1 MQKTVAFVQ
10 NSDQLIQTPVDGIQD
25 RKYVYKG
32 LARACED
39 QNPVQLNLFRDTGAY
54 QSLITSSA
62 VAKLNRVV
70 PTGKYRVIRTV
81 GGSSQSIPLVQVFLD
96 SEFSTGKTW
105 LGVVNEIPLKEVD
118 ILLGNDLTDK
128 CCVKSRADFLEV
140 RNYPSSEAEVEE
152 ESDGR
157 VFPACVTT
165 RAMAVKRKSE
175 DREVD
180 LGGTV
185 IAKMLEHGVEAQSEV
200 VQEKATDDQVES
212 SNNIDTDD
220 RKAGELS
227 WDNESMQVA
236 QRQDASLRELWDKVS
251 SGAGG
256 ADKSCFCVVNGV
268 LVRKS
273 RDVRD
278 KDGELE
284 WKSQVVLPVKY
295 RAQVLSLAH
304 ESLYAGHQGRTKTFD
319 RVARDFFWIGM
330 YTDVEEF
337 CKTCAACQISGK
349 PNQHIAPAPLHPIP
363 VPTEA
368 FSRVIIDCVGPL
380 EKTSTNNQYLLTI
393 MCATTRYPEAIPLK
407 KITAR
412 IVSNALIKYFTMTG
426 LPLEIQSDQGSNF
439 MSKLMKQVTSILGI
453 EQIHSTAYHP
463 ESQGCL
469 ERWHQ
474 SVKSMLRACCVEN
487 PKDWDQIVPFVMFA
501 ARESKNESLGF
512 SPFELLYGHTPRGPL
527 KLIKDRCLQE
537 NSSENL
543 LNYVAKIKEKL
554 YCATKLARE
563 HLFKSQEKMKAH
575 FDKNSKVREFKIGD
589 KVLLYLPI
597 SKSTLQS
604 RYCGPYLVKKK
615 VSDIGYIISTP
626 DRVKKTRFCHINLLK
641 AFAERPQVT
650 PVMFTDSAEFEGADS
665 IVPEPHLK
673 NSEILKSLD
682 DKLSDLPANQRE
694 DIKRLIREFEPI
706 FGDAP
711 TVTNAAELDIDVGD
725 AAPIKQHPYRMS
737 PDKREV
743 LRAEIEQLLRNNII
757 EESTSEW
764 SSPCILVPKANGS
777 YRMCSDLRKV
787 NQLIQADSYP
797 MRRIDDCIDRV
808 GNAKFIT
815 KLDLLKG
822 YYQIPL
828 TDRAKKVLTI
838 ITENCRCSLSENG

>member
-1 MQKTVAFVQ
+1 
-10 NSDQLIQTPVDGIQD
+10 
-25 RKYVYKG
+25 
-32 LARACED
+32 
-39 QNPVQLNLFRDTGAY
+39 
-54 QSLITSSA
+54 
-62 VAKLNRVV
+62 
-70 PTGKYRVIRTV
+70 
-81 GGSSQSIPLVQVFLD
+81 
-96 SEFSTGKTW
+96 
-105 LGVVNEIPLKEVD
+105 
-118 ILLGNDLTDK
+118 
-128 CCVKSRADFLEV
+128 
-140 RNYPSSEAEVEE
+140 
-152 ESDGR
+152 
-157 VFPACVTT
+157 
-165 RAMAVKRKSE
+165 
-175 DREVD
+175 
-180 LGGTV
+180 
-185 IAKMLEHGVEAQSEV
+185 
-200 VQEKATDDQVES
+200 
-212 SNNIDTDD
+212 
-220 RKAGELS
+220 
-227 WDNESMQVA
+227 
-236 QRQDASLRELWDKVS
+236 
-251 SGAGG
+251 
-256 ADKSCFCVVNGV
+256 
-268 LVRKS
+268 
-273 RDVRD
+273 
-278 KDGELE
+278 
-284 WKSQVVLPVKY
+284 
-295 RAQVLSLAH
+295 
-304 ESLYAGHQGRTKTFD
+304 
-319 RVARDFFWIGM
+319 
-330 YTDVEEF
+330 
-337 CKTCAACQISGK
+337 
-349 PNQHIAPAPLHPIP
+349 
-363 VPTEA
+363 
-368 FSRVIIDCVGPL
+368 
-380 EKTSTNNQYLLTI
+380 
-393 MCATTRYPEAIPLK
+393 
-407 KITAR
+407 
-412 IVSNALIKYFTMTG
+412 MTG

-463 ESQGCL
+463 ESHGCL

-537 NSSENL
+537 KSSENL

-575 FDKNSKVREFKIGD
+575 FDKNSKIREFKIGD

-641 AFAERPQVT
+641 AFTERPQVT

-682 DKLSDLPANQRE
+682 DKLSDLPATQRE

-725 AAPIKQHPYRMS
+725 AAPVKQHPYRMS

-797 MRRIDDCIDRV
+797 MRRLDDCIDRV

-838 ITENCRCSLSENG
+838 ITPDGLYSYKTVPFGRKTAGAVFQRMVNKLLRQWDDVDAYLDDVMITSDQWNAHLQRLRDVFQKFLDANLTLNLAKCEFGSARVKCLGHVVGLGKVLPAQAKIDGILKYPQPTNRREVRRILGSTGFYRRFCPNYSTVAAPLTDLLKKDRKFKWTPECEKAFQLLKQLLCSSPVVAAPNFARPFKLAIDSSNTGTGAVLFQEDESGFDHPVSYFSKKFDRHQLNYSTVEKEALGLVMERLKKAKNSEEELTVLNIANMFGSILDSIATGWDVRPTG